1 MRIALTP
8 LRSPPAEARPLV
20 WRRPIFH
27 VFGGGAETD
36 ARGWRCSEQ
45 RAQNR
50 LHGPRHLRS
59 RAGLC
64 FLDVRAR
71 PGLAADRGSLPWCPL
86 LFCGSA
92 PAPGGARMG
101 HPGERPVS
109 ARQGR
114 RPQRPGGEGERA
126 QDSVRHRPPPE
137 GGSSACVARGPRT
150 GVSRVPGG
158 NCELT
163 RSFGKSWGA
172 SISWAH
178 LLSVY
183 YALCSQR
190 KAVGPSG
197 KSLGGARGPCVAL
210 ETQTA

>member
-8 LRSPPAEARPLV
+8 LRSPPEPRPLV

-27 VFGGGAETD
+27 VFGAGAETD
-36 ARGWRCSEQ
+36 ARGWRCSEK
-45 RAQNR
+45 RARNR
-50 LHGPRHLRS
+50 PHGPRHLRS

-86 LFCGSA
+86 LFCGSHQ
-92 PAPGGARMG
+92 PLGVHGWGTPGRGPCPRGRSANPKVQEARESMPRTACVIG
-101 HPGERPVS
+101 
-109 ARQGR
+109 
-114 RPQRPGGEGERA
+114 RPQRAGPLPAWG
-126 QDSVRHRPPPE
+126 
-137 GGSSACVARGPRT
+137 RGPRT
-150 GVSRVPGG
+150 GVSQVPGG

-163 RSFGKSWGA
+163 RRFGKSWGA

-183 YALCSQR
+183 YALCSE
-190 KAVGPSG
+190 KAVGPYG
-197 KSLGGARGPCVAL
+197 KSWGGGAR
-210 ETQTA
+210 